1 MSRVDGHGLG
11 ANDLVE
17 MAQINRASCG
27 KWRGLR
33 TRTSG
38 HQIRNGEI
46 RRDRYVEEV
55 EDMGTDRAAGRHS
68 STMRRAIGARTPS
81 VEVPPLG
88 CVHQYAQRQRTTL
101 QTAEINREGRTGV
114 EGPFEGP

>member
-11 ANDLVE
+11 ANE
-17 MAQINRASCG
+17 RAKMAQINRASCG

-46 RRDRYVEEV
+46 RLVRYVEEV
-55 EDMGTDRAAGRHS
+55 EDMGTGRAAVRHS
-68 STMRRAIGARTPS
+68 STMRRAIGARTGAPII
-81 VEVPPLG
+81 
-88 CVHQYAQRQRTTL
+88 HQKRAATNATYFSNPDTQWRNAR
-101 QTAEINREGRTGV
+101 
-114 EGPFEGP
+114 

>member
-11 ANDLVE
+11 ANE
-17 MAQINRASCG
+17 RAKMAQINRASCG

-55 EDMGTDRAAGRHS
+55 EDMGTGRAAGRHS

-81 VEVPPLG
+81 GEVARLSA
-88 CVHQYAQRQRTTL
+88 VHQYQPGELLLYMYQY
-101 QTAEINREGRTGV
+101 
-114 EGPFEGP
+114 GPG

>member
-11 ANDLVE
+11 ANDIVE

-55 EDMGTDRAAGRHS
+55 EDMGTDRAAGRRS

-88 CVHQYAQRQRTTL
+88 CLHQ
-101 QTAEINREGRTGV
+101 
-114 EGPFEGP
+114 